1 MLFVVRYPDRP
12 KLIEPLT
19 EFAREELEHFQAV
32 YRIVAKR
39 GLKLAPDVPD
49 EYAGRLLKLVRGGRD
64 ERLLDR
70 LLCGAILEARGCER
84 FGLLA
89 NALEDDE
96 LRELY
101 RGFTRADARHQR
113 LFVDLARHY
122 FDEDVI
128 VRRATEMLS
137 AEASFVRGL
146 PVRPA
151 LY

>member
-1 MLFVVRYPDRP
+1 MNTTAIAEAQDTCRRILDAVATVVVGKRP
-12 KLIEPLT
+12 ALDLVMSGAEDLQVCVAGLGRRFGACTALQGLDLRIES
-19 EFAREELEHFQAV
+19 
-32 YRIVAKR
+32 
-39 GLKLAPDVPD
+39 G
-49 EYAGRLLKLVRGGRD
+49 
-64 ERLLDR
+64 
-70 LLCGAILEARGCER
+70 ER

-89 NALEDDE
+89 NALEDVE

-128 VRRATEMLS
+128 VERANEMLS
-137 AEASFVRGL
+137 AEASFVTGL